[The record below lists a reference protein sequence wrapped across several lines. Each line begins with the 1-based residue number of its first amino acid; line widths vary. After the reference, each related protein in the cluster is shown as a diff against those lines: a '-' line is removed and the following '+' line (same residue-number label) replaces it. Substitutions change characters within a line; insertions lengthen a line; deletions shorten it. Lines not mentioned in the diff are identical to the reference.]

1 MKKFSCFGKVAM
13 LAIIITLSSCIGSF
27 NLTNSLY
34 RWNTNLGSKPENEAV
49 FLAFVI
55 LPVYGATLFVD
66 GVVLNSIEFWT
77 GNSVE
82 VKNENQQKSIELNGK
97 EYRLTGDQRKITSVE
112 QENIQ
117 NNEKLVFSE
126 SDNSW
131 YLKKGNKLQKLVEIN
146 SENGKIT
153 SYNLILPDGTEKT
166 IAPDFNPIAVKN
178 QIMQKYN

>member
-1 MKKFSCFGKVAM
+1 MKKISCFGKVAII
-13 LAIIITLSSCIGSF
+13 AIILSLSSCIGSF

-34 RWNTNLGSKPENEAV
+34 RWNNNLGSKPGNEAV

-55 LPVYGATLFVD
+55 LPVYSATLFVD

-77 GNSVE
+77 GNSMVSTDH
-82 VKNENQQKSIELNGK
+82 KSIELNGK

-112 QENIQ
+112 RETLEK
-117 NNEKLVFSE
+117 NEKLVFSE

-131 YLKKGNKLQKLVEIN
+131 YLKKGNKLKKLVEIN
-146 SENGKIT
+146 SENGEVT

-166 IAPDFNPIAVKN
+166 IAANFNPIEVKS
-178 QIMQKYN
+178 QIMQEYK